1 MDKLK
6 LSGLG
11 ERLKIGGER
20 LKVGGAEMGRKVSGK
35 MKEILQ
41 GQSHEAKMV
50 DDATSENLE
59 EPNWGLNLK
68 ICNLLNSDEFN
79 GSEVVRAI
87 KKKIAAK
94 NVKSQRLSLELLET
108 CAVNCDKVF
117 SEVASEK
124 LLDEMVLMIDNPQTH
139 QENRR
144 IAFQLIEAWGKSVDL
159 AYLPVF
165 RQTYLSL
172 NSRQIP
178 DALHDDG
185 NSPFT
190 HGTDERGQLAIPQR
204 YPYSNI
210 DEHDFDSNEAFY
222 ESEGLPVEEKKE
234 ILVVTRNSI
243 DILASILNSVPQQKH
258 IKVQDELTLTI
269 REKCKDA
276 QPMLQ
281 RIIETTVDDEPLLIE
296 ALSLHDEL
304 QQVLAKCEERDFAST
319 QADEHNPDDSG
330 TPCSQPEGC
339 TSEEKEA
346 DSQPEGN
353 TAVERMDEAGSMTTN
368 MEKKA

>member
-20 LKVGGAEMGRKVSGK
+20 LKVGSAEMGRKVSGK

-41 GQSHEAKMV
+41 GQSQEAKMV
-50 DDATSENLE
+50 DEATSEGLE
-59 EPNWGLNLK
+59 EPNWSLNLK

-87 KKKIAAK
+87 KKKIASK

-108 CAVNCDKVF
+108 CVMNCDKVF

-124 LLDEMVLMIDNPQTH
+124 VLDEMVMMIDNPQTH
-139 QENRR
+139 HENRR

-172 NSRQIP
+172 KARQIP
-178 DALHDDG
+178 NALHDDG
-185 NSPFT
+185 SSPFT
-190 HGTDERGQLAIPQR
+190 HGTDEHRVAIPQR
-204 YPYSNI
+204 YPYSNR
-210 DEHDFDSNEAFY
+210 DERDSDSNEAFY

-234 ILVVTRNSI
+234 ILVVTRNSV
-243 DILASILNSVPQQKH
+243 DILASILNSIPQRKRT
-258 IKVQDELTLTI
+258 KVQDELTLTML
-269 REKCKDA
+269 EKCKDA

-296 ALSLHDEL
+296 ALCLHDEL
-304 QQVLAKCEERDFAST
+304 QQVLAKCEELDFVSP
-319 QADEHNPDDSG
+319 QADEHNPDDSD
-330 TPCSQPEGC
+330 TPCSQPGGC
-339 TSEEKEA
+339 TSEE
-346 DSQPEGN
+346 GN
-353 TAVERMDEAGSMTTN
+353 TAGERIGEAGSTTTD
-368 MEKKA
+368 MEKKE